1 MQFEDMVRRCNA
13 AGVNIIADFVVN
25 HMSGHGMSGTGTGGS
40 SFNGGSEDYPGVP
53 YSNLDFH
60 QPYCEIHDYHV
71 RRIRFILWHF
81 TFYHKFIVIL
91 FCNSFYFVKQ
101 NVDEVRNC
109 YLVSLNDLNG
119 GKDYVRDKIAGY
131 ANDML
136 ALGKNFQKLFFAII

>member
-1 MQFEDMVRRCNA
+1 MVRRCNA

-71 RRIRFILWHF
+71 SHGFVLYYRILLLVHCDSILQF
-81 TFYHKFIVIL
+81 LL
-91 FCNSFYFVKQ
+91 FCQ
-101 NVDEVRNC
+101 IECR
-109 YLVSLNDLNG
+109 
-119 GKDYVRDKIAGY
+119 
-131 ANDML
+131 
-136 ALGKNFQKLFFAII
+136 

>member
-1 MQFEDMVRRCNA
+1 MAF
-13 AGVNIIADFVVN
+13 
-25 HMSGHGMSGTGTGGS
+25 
-40 SFNGGSEDYPGVP
+40 Y
-53 YSNLDFH
+53 
-60 QPYCEIHDYHV
+60 
-71 RRIRFILWHF
+71 IL
-81 TFYHKFIVIL
+81 YYEFIVIL

-136 ALGKNFQKLFFAII
+136 ALGENFENFFLQ

>member
-71 RRIRFILWHF
+71 RRVRFILWHF
-81 TFYHKFIVIL
+81 TFYYEFIVIL
-91 FCNSFYFVKQ
+91 FCNSFYFVK
-101 NVDEVRNC
+101 
-109 YLVSLNDLNG
+109 
-119 GKDYVRDKIAGY
+119 
-131 ANDML
+131 
-136 ALGKNFQKLFFAII
+136 